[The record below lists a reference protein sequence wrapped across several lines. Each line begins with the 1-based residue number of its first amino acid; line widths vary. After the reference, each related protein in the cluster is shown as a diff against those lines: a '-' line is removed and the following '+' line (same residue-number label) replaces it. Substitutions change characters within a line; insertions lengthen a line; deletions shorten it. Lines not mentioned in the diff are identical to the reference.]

1 MHHDIIEG
9 SNIGLHQKVSESKKL
24 VFNAKQPKPKYTLSD
39 VKKLDFIKGSW
50 ADDEQ
55 ISDKS

>member
-24 VFNAKQPKPKYTLSD
+24 VFNAKQPKPKSD
-39 VKKLDFIKGSW
+39 VEKVRFY
-50 ADDEQ
+50 
-55 ISDKS
+55 

>member
-39 VKKLDFIKGSW
+39 VEKVRFY
-50 ADDEQ
+50 
-55 ISDKS
+55 